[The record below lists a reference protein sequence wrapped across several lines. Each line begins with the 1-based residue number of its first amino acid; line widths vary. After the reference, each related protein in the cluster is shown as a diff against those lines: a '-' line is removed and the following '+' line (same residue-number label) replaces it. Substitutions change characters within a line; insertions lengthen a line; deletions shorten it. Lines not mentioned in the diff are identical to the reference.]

1 MEKQLEN
8 TFVVVENGK
17 YVLKKE
23 TISAT
28 PAAGEV
34 LVKIAYST
42 CDPCDGMFSRF
53 FMVEGMRP
61 GQEGCGQIIAVG
73 EGIDPSLVGKKVT
86 FHEEAWGQFRKIK
99 TPSHYLVLDDSQDLK
114 EAAAGYINPLTAFEC
129 LERLQ
134 SRKSKYY
141 VANAAASALIK
152 MLIKLARAK
161 GGYEC
166 IAIVRKEQHAR
177 ELKEDYGVQNV
188 LI

>member
-1 MEKQLEN
+1 
-8 TFVVVENGK
+8 
-17 YVLKKE
+17 
-23 TISAT
+23 
-28 PAAGEV
+28 
-34 LVKIAYST
+34 
-42 CDPCDGMFSRF
+42 
-53 FMVEGMRP
+53 MRP